1 MIPFLP
7 CASPEKVGTLDCRNP
22 AVFPVTTIAVRGDI
36 SQGELL
42 DVTQDSSEG
51 INMKSVVFY
60 NNKGGVGKTT
70 FAVHCALRAAVHH
83 RLRTVAIGL
92 DRQGDILRWISGG
105 EVWVGDGTVH
115 QHSPNLTVIYSPN
128 QQPNLRLNA
137 DLAVMDSSP
146 SLALA
151 GSVRADLVVVPIDGR
166 LALDDLQNALPD
178 LIESQAKLLVVIN
191 RADAGGARTLAALK
205 RACAKV
211 PKLTVWS
218 HPVPDSPAIKRAAEY
233 YRPVWDV
240 PYGEASEGT
249 KIMKALCDDIL
260 RTLGLG
266 GHR

>member
-1 MIPFLP
+1 MSTL
-7 CASPEKVGTLDCRNP
+7 ASG
-22 AVFPVTTIAVRGDI
+22 VTPSKTSG
-36 SQGELL
+36 
-42 DVTQDSSEG
+42 G

-70 FAVHCALRAAVHH
+70 FAVHCALRAALHH

-178 LIESQAKLLVVIN
+178 LIESQAKLLVVMN

-211 PKLTVWS
+211 PKMTVWS
-218 HPVPDSPAIKRAAEY
+218 HPVPDSARHQARRRVLPPGVGCALR
-233 YRPVWDV
+233 RN
-240 PYGEASEGT
+240 SEGSQG
-249 KIMKALCDDIL
+249 MKALCDDIL

-266 GHR
+266 ARR